1 MNKLNLLALSFFAI
15 GISTSV
21 SAMANDVLISKVQLA
36 AHKYIENNAPD
47 FGGHVK
53 SPCEV
58 TKDPYRTTIV
68 CWGIANETVPG
79 DGSVPI
85 KFKCTGT
92 FQDTLGSSLANPGR
106 IYCNESR

>member
-21 SAMANDVLISKVQLA
+21 SAMANDLLVSKVQLA

-58 TKDPYRTTIV
+58 TKEAYQTTIV

-92 FQDTLGSSLANPGR
+92 FQNNLSSSSATPGR
-106 IYCNESR
+106 IYCNGSR